1 MSAKY
6 KLLSSYGCLSVII
19 IAIIATFSYRS
30 FQVSSVG
37 NYQESLTNQ
46 AYLIASSVEQRV
58 LRRFDALQSASY
70 AIKFDDQGRVNEPSL
85 LTTLK
90 KLEQDFDIVNAFY
103 GHPDGI
109 AYFSSGVVPNF
120 NAKTKNRE
128 WYTRGMAAEEYII
141 TTPYASKSGDIVMS
155 LVVPIKNNGQVK
167 GILGVNIGIDG
178 ITKFVGTLS
187 EENNLFAV
195 RQDGFIMSSQNSQ
208 DIGQNIFD
216 IRPSYEKHRYENGSS
231 HYYEFDGLETFVVN
245 GISPNLGWSIWAFE
259 ASGNIF
265 KASTDN
271 LVSTLL
277 IALFLVAISLVCS
290 YFIIHKIMYVP
301 LGGEPSHIESM
312 VQKAADGD
320 LRLEVSNNEKQRG
333 VQGAVTA
340 MVKNLKT
347 IIIDIRTASG
357 TLNSFSSDISSSAGT
372 VRTSSENQLRQLE
385 QTSTAMHEM
394 TLTVEEV
401 AQSASKASGSAKD
414 ATERSQDGIKIVKEM
429 NTELSQ
435 LVLGVEKVV
444 EVTIELEQESH
455 NIRGILKVIDDISE
469 QTNLLALN
477 AAIEAARAGDQG
489 RGFSVVADEVR
500 NLANRTKQSTQEIQD
515 MIGGLQAKASNST
528 NLMRNNMSE
537 AQLTASKSDE
547 ANAALDSI
555 LNAVSMISDM
565 NDHIATSAQEQ
576 SHVANE
582 INQSIMDI
590 NDMAKT
596 TFDVSS
602 QNTQGADELQ
612 SMAKDLQKSVERFD
626 V

>member
-1 MSAKY
+1 
-6 KLLSSYGCLSVII
+6 
-19 IAIIATFSYRS
+19 
-30 FQVSSVG
+30 
-37 NYQESLTNQ
+37 
-46 AYLIASSVEQRV
+46 
-58 LRRFDALQSASY
+58 
-70 AIKFDDQGRVNEPSL
+70 
-85 LTTLK
+85 
-90 KLEQDFDIVNAFY
+90 
-103 GHPDGI
+103 
-109 AYFSSGVVPNF
+109 
-120 NAKTKNRE
+120 
-128 WYTRGMAAEEYII
+128 
-141 TTPYASKSGDIVMS
+141 
-155 LVVPIKNNGQVK
+155 
-167 GILGVNIGIDG
+167 
-178 ITKFVGTLS
+178 
-187 EENNLFAV
+187 
-195 RQDGFIMSSQNSQ
+195 
-208 DIGQNIFD
+208 
-216 IRPSYEKHRYENGSS
+216 
-231 HYYEFDGLETFVVN
+231 
-245 GISPNLGWSIWAFE
+245 
-259 ASGNIF
+259 
-265 KASTDN
+265 
-271 LVSTLL
+271 
-277 IALFLVAISLVCS
+277 
-290 YFIIHKIMYVP
+290 MYVP

-312 VQKAADGD
+312 VQKAADGN

-333 VQGAVTA
+333 VQGAVIS

-347 IIIDIRTASG
+347 IIIDIRNASG
-357 TLNSFSSDISSSAGT
+357 TLNAFSSDISSSAGT
-372 VRTSSENQLRQLE
+372 VRSSSENQLRQLE

-401 AQSASKASGSAKD
+401 AQSASKASNSAKD

-429 NTELSQ
+429 NSELSQ
-435 LVLGVEKVV
+435 LVVGVEKVV

-547 ANAALDSI
+547 ANAALDAI

-612 SMAKDLQKSVERFD
+612 GMAKDLQKSVERFD

>member
-6 KLLSSYGCLSVII
+6 KLLTSYGLLSAII
-19 IAIIATFSYRS
+19 IALIATFSYRS
-30 FQVSSVG
+30 FQASSVG
-37 NYQESLTNQ
+37 NFHESLTNQ
-46 AYLIASSVEQRV
+46 ASLIASSVEQRV
-58 LRRFDALQSASY
+58 LRRFDALKSASY
-70 AIKFDDQGRVNEPSL
+70 AIEFDGQGSVDERSL
-85 LTTLK
+85 LATLK

-103 GHPDGI
+103 GRADGI

-120 NAKTKNRE
+120 NAKTQNRE
-128 WYTRGMAAEEYII
+128 WYTRGMAAEDYVI

-155 LVVPIKNNGQVK
+155 LVVPIKDGFQVK
-167 GILGVNIGIDG
+167 GILGVNIGING

-187 EENNLFAV
+187 KENNLFAV
-195 RQDGFIMSSQNSQ
+195 RQDGFIMSSQDSGN
-208 DIGQNIFD
+208 IGKNIFD
-216 IRPSYEKHRYENGSS
+216 IRPSYAEYRHQNGSS
-231 HYYEFDGLETFVVN
+231 HYYEFDGTEFFVVN
-245 GISPNLGWSIWAFE
+245 GISPTLGWSIWAFE
-259 ASGNIF
+259 ASDNIF

-271 LVSTLL
+271 LVSTLSMALVL
-277 IALFLVAISLVCS
+277 IAISLVCS

-312 VQKAADGD
+312 VKNAADGD
-320 LRLEVSNNEKQRG
+320 LRLDSAHVERRG
-333 VQGAVTA
+333 GVYGAVIS
-340 MVKNLKT
+340 MIENLKT
-347 IIIDIRTASG
+347 IIVDIRTASS
-357 TLNSFSSDISSSAGT
+357 TLGSFSSAIADSAGT
-372 VRTSSENQLRQLE
+372 VRSSSESQLRQLE

-401 AQSASKASGSAKD
+401 AQSASKASSSARE
-414 ATERSQDGIKIVKEM
+414 ATERSEDGIQIVKEM
-429 NTELSQ
+429 NSELSQ
-435 LVLGVEKVV
+435 LVTGVEKVV
-444 EVTIELEQESH
+444 EVTTELEQESH
-455 NIRGILKVIDDISE
+455 NISSILQVIDDISE

-477 AAIEAARAGDQG
+477 AAIEAARAGEQG

-500 NLANRTKQSTQEIQD
+500 NLANRTKQSTQEIQE
-515 MIGGLQAKASNST
+515 MIGSLQVKASNST
-528 NLMRNNMSE
+528 NLMRENMTE

-555 LNAVSMISDM
+555 LVAVSMINDM

-602 QNTQGADELQ
+602 QNTQRASELQ
-612 SMAKDLQKSVERFD
+612 GMAKELQQSVERFD

>member
-6 KLLSSYGCLSVII
+6 KLLISYGFLSAII
-19 IAIIATFSYRS
+19 IAVIATFSYRS
-30 FQVSSVG
+30 FQTSSVG
-37 NYQESLTNQ
+37 NFQESLTNQ
-46 AYLIASSVEQRV
+46 ASLIASSVEQRV
-58 LRRFDALQSASY
+58 LRRFDVLKSASY
-70 AIKFDDQGRVNEPSL
+70 AIEFDEQGAVDESSL
-85 LTTLK
+85 LMALK

-103 GHPDGI
+103 GRADGI

-120 NAKTKNRE
+120 NAKTQNRE
-128 WYTRGMAAEEYII
+128 WYTRGMAAEDYVI

-155 LVVPIKNNGQVK
+155 LVVPIKDGFQVK
-167 GILGVNIGIDG
+167 GILGINIGING

-187 EENNLFAV
+187 KENNLFAV
-195 RQDGFIMSSQNSQ
+195 RQDGFIMSSQNS
-208 DIGQNIFD
+208 DNIGKNIFD
-216 IRPSYEKHRYENGSS
+216 IRPSYAEHRHQNGSS
-231 HYYEFDGLETFVVN
+231 HYYEFDGKEFFVVN
-245 GISPNLGWSIWAFE
+245 GISPTLGWSIWAFE
-259 ASGNIF
+259 ASEDIF

-271 LVSTLL
+271 LISTLTMALGL
-277 IALFLVAISLVCS
+277 IAMCLIGS

-320 LRLEVSNNEKQRG
+320 LRLDVVKSEQQSG
-333 VQGAVTA
+333 VYGAVIS
-340 MVKNLKT
+340 MVGNLKT
-347 IIIDIRTASG
+347 IIVDIRAASS
-357 TLNSFSSDISSSAGT
+357 TLGSFSSDIAGSAGT
-372 VRTSSENQLRQLE
+372 VRSSSESQLRQLE

-401 AQSASKASGSAKD
+401 AQSASKASSSARE
-414 ATERSQDGIKIVKEM
+414 ATDRSQDGIKIVKEM
-429 NTELSQ
+429 NIELSQ
-435 LVLGVEKVV
+435 LVTGVEKVV
-444 EVTIELEQESH
+444 EVTTELEQESH
-455 NIRGILKVIDDISE
+455 NISSILQVIDDISE

-477 AAIEAARAGDQG
+477 AAIEAARAGEQG

-500 NLANRTKQSTQEIQD
+500 NLANRTKQSTQEIQE
-515 MIGGLQAKASNST
+515 MIGSLQVKASNST
-528 NLMRNNMSE
+528 SLMRENMTE

-547 ANAALDSI
+547 ANTALDSI
-555 LNAVSMISDM
+555 LVAVSMINDM

-590 NDMAKT
+590 NDMAKA

-602 QNTQGADELQ
+602 QNTQRANELQ
-612 SMAKDLQKSVERFD
+612 GMAKELQQSVERFD